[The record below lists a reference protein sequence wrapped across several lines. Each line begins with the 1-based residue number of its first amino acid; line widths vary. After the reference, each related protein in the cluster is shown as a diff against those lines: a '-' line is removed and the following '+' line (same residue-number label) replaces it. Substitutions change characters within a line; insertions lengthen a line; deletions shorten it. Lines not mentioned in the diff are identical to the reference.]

1 MPTNTPEID
10 GRAVLVL
17 APIGR
22 DGPATVEILSR
33 IGIPA
38 VVCADFSTLIQ
49 RLGPQCLAVI
59 AAEEGLYGRDLG
71 ELIRWTTDQPVWSDL
86 PFIILTSH
94 LTHQRATAWRAEL
107 VSSLGNVTLLER
119 PVESITLTSSTRA
132 ALRGRQRQYELR
144 ELLSE
149 LEHGNE
155 RFRLIV
161 ENARDYA
168 IILSDP
174 DDIIIDW
181 LPGAA
186 AVFGWSADEM
196 LGKPTS
202 SIFTPEDQAH
212 GVPRQELSRARAEGV
227 APNVRW
233 HETKDGRRVFL
244 DGQTVA
250 LRNDDGTIRG
260 FMKIGK
266 DITERKRNE
275 ERQAVLTAELQHR
288 VRNVLATVASLVRR
302 GDTTGTTQEFRERLS
317 GRIAAMARTQTLL
330 TRGAGEGVDLDSI
343 VRDEL
348 LAQAADP
355 SRVSVDGPSIILMPK
370 AAEVLTLAI
379 HELTTNAAKYGAIGA
394 PEGKVNV
401 HWAHKPQEGQDWL
414 ELTWQES
421 GVETSPGRQMRKGF
435 GTELI
440 TRRVPFELKG
450 SGQMQLTESGLLC
463 RISFPL
469 QPSESVLQTDVPAEH
484 GEKNRRGS

>member
-1 MPTNTPEID
+1 MPTIRTEID
-10 GRAVLVL
+10 GSAVVVL

-22 DGPATVEILSR
+22 DGPTAVEILSR
-33 IGIPA
+33 IGVAA
-38 VVCADFSTLIQ
+38 VVCVDYGALVE

-71 ELIRWTTDQPVWSDL
+71 ELIRWTKDQPVWSDL

-94 LTHQRATAWRAEL
+94 LPQKRVTTWRAEL

-132 ALRGRQRQYELR
+132 ALRARQRQYELR
-144 ELLSE
+144 GLLSE

-168 IILSDP
+168 IVLSDP
-174 DDIIIDW
+174 GDLIIDW

-186 AVFGWSADEM
+186 AVFGWSAEEM
-196 LGKPTS
+196 LGKPVS

-212 GVPRQELSRARAEGV
+212 GVPQQELSRARTEGV
-227 APNVRW
+227 APNIRW
-233 HETKDGRRVFL
+233 HTTKDGGRVFL

-288 VRNVLATVASLVRR
+288 VRNVLAMVASLVKR
-302 GDTTGTTQEFRERLS
+302 GDTTCTTQEFRERLS

-330 TRGAGEGVDLDSI
+330 TRGPGEGVELDNI

-348 LAQAADP
+348 LSQAADP
-355 SRVSVDGPSIILMPK
+355 SRISVEGAQIILMPK

-394 PEGKVNV
+394 PQGKVNV
-401 HWAHKPQEGQDWL
+401 HWARKPREGRDWL
-414 ELTWQES
+414 ELEWQES
-421 GVETSPGRQMRKGF
+421 GVVISSSGAMRKGF

-440 TRRVPFELKG
+440 TRRVPFELRG
-450 SGQMQLTESGLLC
+450 VGEMQLTDTGLLC

-469 QPSESVLQTDVPAEH
+469 QPSESVLQTDVPAE
-484 GEKNRRGS
+484 RGADNGKS

>member
-1 MPTNTPEID
+1 MD
-10 GRAVLVL
+10 SGAVLVL

-22 DGPATVEILSR
+22 DGPAAVEILSR
-33 IGIPA
+33 IGISGI
-38 VVCADFSTLIQ
+38 VCADYSTLVE

-71 ELIRWTTDQPVWSDL
+71 DLIRWTKDQPVWSDL
-86 PFIILTSH
+86 SFIILTSH
-94 LTHQRATAWRAEL
+94 LPHQRATAWRAEL

-132 ALRGRQRQYELR
+132 ALRARQRQYELR

-174 DDIIIDW
+174 DDRIVDW

-212 GVPRQELSRARAEGV
+212 GVPEQELGRARSEGV

-233 HETKDGRRVFL
+233 HKTKDGGRVFL

-250 LRNDDGTIRG
+250 LRHDDGTIRG

-266 DITERKRNE
+266 DITDRRRNE
-275 ERQAVLTAELQHR
+275 ERQSVLTAELQHR
-288 VRNVLATVASLVRR
+288 VRNVLAMVASLVKR
-302 GDTTGTTQEFRERLS
+302 GDATGSTQEFRERLS
-317 GRIAAMARTQTLL
+317 GRIAALARTQTLL
-330 TRGAGEGVDLDSI
+330 TRGAGQGVELDGI

-348 LAQAADP
+348 LAQAADA
-355 SRVSVDGPSIILMPK
+355 SRISVDGPSIILMPK

-394 PEGKVNV
+394 PQGKVIV
-401 HWAHKPQEGQDWL
+401 HWRRQPRQGQDWL

-421 GVETSPGRQMRKGF
+421 GVEISPGPPMRKGF

-450 SGQMQLTESGLLC
+450 VGEMQLTETGLLC

-469 QPSESVLQTDVPAEH
+469 QPSESVLQTDVPAES
-484 GEKNRRGS
+484 GKENRRSS

>member
-1 MPTNTPEID
+1 MD
-10 GRAVLVL
+10 SGAVLVL

-22 DGPATVEILSR
+22 DGPAAVEILAR
-33 IGIPA
+33 IGISGI
-38 VVCADFSTLIQ
+38 VCADYGALVE
-49 RLGPQCLAVI
+49 RLGPQRLAVI

-71 ELIRWTTDQPVWSDL
+71 DLIRWTKDQPVWSDL

-94 LTHQRATAWRAEL
+94 LPHQRATAWRAEL
-107 VSSLGNVTLLER
+107 ISSLGNVTLLER
-119 PVESITLTSSTRA
+119 PVESITLTSSTQA
-132 ALRGRQRQYELR
+132 ALRARQRQYELR
-144 ELLSE
+144 GLLSE

-174 DDIIIDW
+174 NDTIIDW

-202 SIFTPEDQAH
+202 SIFTPEDQAQ

-244 DGQTVA
+244 DGQTVT

-288 VRNVLATVASLVRR
+288 VRNVLATVASLVKR
-302 GDTTGTTQEFRERLS
+302 GDATGTTQEFRERLS

-330 TRGAGEGVDLDSI
+330 TRGAAEGVELEGI

-355 SRVSVDGPSIILMPK
+355 SRVSVEGPFIILMPK

-394 PEGKVNV
+394 PQGRVTIQWERE
-401 HWAHKPQEGQDWL
+401 PRQGQDWL

-421 GVETSPGRQMRKGF
+421 GVEILPGHQMRKGF

-450 SGQMQLTESGLLC
+450 SGEMQLTGTGLLC

-469 QPSESVLQTDVPAEH
+469 QPSESVLQTGVPAE
-484 GEKNRRGS
+484 

>member
-1 MPTNTPEID
+1 MD
-10 GRAVLVL
+10 SGAVLVL

-22 DGPATVEILSR
+22 DGPAAVEILSR
-33 IGIPA
+33 IGISGI
-38 VVCADFSTLIQ
+38 VCADYGDLVE

-71 ELIRWTTDQPVWSDL
+71 DLIRWTKDQPVWSDL

-94 LTHQRATAWRAEL
+94 LPHQRATAWRAEL

-132 ALRGRQRQYELR
+132 ALRARQRQYELR
-144 ELLSE
+144 GLLSE

-174 DDIIIDW
+174 DDLIVDW

-202 SIFTPEDQAH
+202 SIFTPEDQAQ
-212 GVPRQELSRARAEGV
+212 GVPEQELGRARSEGV

-233 HETKDGRRVFL
+233 HKTKDGGQVFL

-266 DITERKRNE
+266 DITDRRRNE

-288 VRNVLATVASLVRR
+288 VRNVLAMVASLVKR
-302 GDTTGTTQEFRERLS
+302 GDATGSTQEFRERLS
-317 GRIAAMARTQTLL
+317 GRIAALARTQTLL
-330 TRGAGEGVDLDSI
+330 TRGALEGVELDGI

-348 LAQAADP
+348 LAQAADAAG
-355 SRVSVDGPSIILMPK
+355 VSVNGPSLILMPK

-394 PEGKVNV
+394 PQGRLIVQ
-401 HWAHKPQEGQDWL
+401 WRRQPRQGQDWL

-421 GVETSPGRQMRKGF
+421 GVEIPPGFQMRKGF

-450 SGQMQLTESGLLC
+450 VGEMQLTETGLLC

-469 QPSESVLQTDVPAEH
+469 QPSESVLQTDVPAER
-484 GEKNRRGS
+484 GEENRRSS